1 MIKGYNVKNRDFK
14 TAFAKPLLNSYQD
27 GTLKY
32 SYKGVRFIMSPIDLA
47 LYLKMMW
54 ELQPATIIEIGSKE
68 GGSALWLADMAKNYD
83 LNCRVLSIDLE
94 PPKLIQVAGITFL
107 KGDVNKLDEVLT
119 DSVLTEL
126 PHPWL
131 VIEDSAHTFDGCT
144 AALSFFAEKMHP
156 KDVLIMEDG
165 VLDELGLSEQYQG
178 GPNLAL
184 SEFLKANDGVFS
196 ILDEY
201 CDFFGS
207 NATFNPNGYLRKN

>member
-1 MIKGYNVKNRDFK
+1 MSKENYLGNRDFK
-14 TAFAKPLLNSYQD
+14 TAFSRSLLKTYQD

-68 GGSALWLADMAKNYD
+68 GGSALWLADMAKIYN
-83 LNCRVLSIDLE
+83 LSCKVFSIDLE
-94 PPKLIQVAGITFL
+94 PPKLKDDTDITFL
-107 KGDVNKLDEVLT
+107 KGDVNKLNEVLT
-119 DSVLTEL
+119 DRILSEF

-131 VIEDSAHTFDGCT
+131 VIEDSAHTYDGCI
-144 AALSFFAEKMHP
+144 AALSFFAEKMHSN
-156 KDVLIMEDG
+156 DVLIMEDG
-165 VLDELGLSEQYQG
+165 VLDELGLSGQYQG

-184 SEFLKANDGVFS
+184 SDFLNANHAVFS

-207 NATFNPNGYLRKN
+207 NATFNPNGYLRKI